1 MARAIMEKNGVEVE
15 VLRPVDYDI
24 AYRVGPAIRTHG
36 GPNDAWPGMLEKVL
50 AAQLLVVVS
59 SISWVRFLEAGL

>member
-24 AYRVGPAIRTHG
+24 AY
-36 GPNDAWPGMLEKVL
+36 
-50 AAQLLVVVS
+50 
-59 SISWVRFLEAGL
+59 AGLVELLFAQDCHS